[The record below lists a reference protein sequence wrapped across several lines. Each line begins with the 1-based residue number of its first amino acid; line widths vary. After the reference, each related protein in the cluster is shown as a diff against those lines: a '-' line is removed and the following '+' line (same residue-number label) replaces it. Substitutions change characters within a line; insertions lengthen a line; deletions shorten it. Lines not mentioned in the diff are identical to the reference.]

1 MFCVF
6 CKKETRVVNSR
17 SSKKTAS
24 TWRRREC
31 LDCSGV
37 FSTRELPDLS
47 LSIRVKTEENK
58 TKPFSDDKLFLS
70 IANALSHK
78 KDHLGPSR
86 ELTDTVI
93 AKLLPFKNSTIS
105 RSEIIATTY
114 EVIRRFDTAA
124 AVYYKSHHPVK

>member
-1 MFCVF
+1 M
-6 CKKETRVVNSR
+6 
-17 SSKKTAS
+17 
-24 TWRRREC
+24 
-31 LDCSGV
+31 

-47 LSIRVKTEENK
+47 LSIRVKTEENY

-78 KDHLGPSR
+78 KDHLEPSR
-86 ELTDTVI
+86 ELTNTVI
-93 AKLLPFKNSTIS
+93 AKLLPFKSSTIS
-105 RSEIIATTY
+105 RTEIIATTY